1 MNKSEQLNE
10 RIMEALRQK
19 AKEDAAAIV
28 EALFPKRRKR

>member
-19 AKEDAAAIV
+19 AKDDAAAIV
-28 EALFPKRRKR
+28 EVLFPKRKKP